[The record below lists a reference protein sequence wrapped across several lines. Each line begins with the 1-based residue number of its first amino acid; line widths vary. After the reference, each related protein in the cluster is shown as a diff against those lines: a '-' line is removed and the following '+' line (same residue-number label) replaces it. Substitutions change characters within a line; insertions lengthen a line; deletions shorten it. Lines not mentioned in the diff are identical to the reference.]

1 MVGEQKCWLVEQVS
15 QEIFRRILLSLA
27 RSTTRV
33 QKSHLFS
40 LVCKWVPFFP
50 WRGGPCPGESC
61 SCADAEFGR
70 CVQSPSQHGRRWGAA
85 FSQTK
90 QSSSTSALWD
100 HAEME
105 ATWNPSNPIVHLRMW
120 GQKMFFWWQKV
131 VARQKVSKVLSP
143 CLGDL
148 ETDVRQGSVT
158 RQTHSGFRG

>member
-1 MVGEQKCWLVEQVS
+1 MEQVS
-15 QEIFRRILLSLA
+15 QEIFPPILLSLA
-27 RSTTRV
+27 RSTTHV
-33 QKSHLFS
+33 QKSHLFN
-40 LVCKWVPFFP
+40 LVCKRVPFLP
-50 WRGGPCPGESC
+50 LAG
-61 SCADAEFGR
+61 CALVKVAVAQTQDL
-70 CVQSPSQHGRRWGAA
+70 CTVSIHGRRWGAA

-131 VARQKVSKVLSP
+131 VARQKMSKVLSP

-158 RQTHSGFRG
+158 RRAHSGFRG